1 MSVALIGPNEGR
13 RTAMNR
19 ALGDC
24 PGVKVREFSSYP
36 TAFEDVPR
44 LLEQYF
50 DVIIIDLDSD
60 PDFALELVESICAM
74 DAAVVMVYSAMT
86 DRDLLVQCM
95 RAGAREFLVSPFDQA
110 LVAEAMVRAATGP
123 RPKARASK
131 KAAGKTLVF
140 LGAKGGAGVTTIA
153 CNMAIALAQESEQ
166 RTLLIDL
173 ALPMGDAALNLGIA
187 AEYSTDHAFQDV
199 ERLDGAFLL
208 KLVAKHRSGVSV
220 LAAPSKV
227 PEAKASAEA
236 IDKLIAVAR
245 QEFDNVIVDL
255 GSRIDLVDTSLFK
268 DASTIYL
275 VTQAGISELRNSNR
289 LISRFFGDGGP
300 KLEIVINR
308 FERRT
313 AAGVNEE
320 HITKALGRPVRW
332 KIPDDQEAT
341 RQMQNPATATSLADS
356 PISRL
361 ILEMASSVTGNP
373 VQLEAKK
380 KGFSFKAFGRSVA
393 DKITPSDEPVNI
405 INFPRQPSS
414 GPPSVKWKA
423 PEPIPFGSSLGPH
436 QLNAEA
442 NGPGSLVYTPG
453 PGYVLPPGTHTLWVT
468 FNPSESDVDTPV
480 QSSVS
485 ITVLKAKP
493 AIQWS
498 DPAQL
503 ACGTPLG
510 PDHLNAT
517 SQAPGTFTY
526 TPAAGEMLPAGTH
539 TLSVLF
545 TPENETNY
553 STAEA
558 TVTITVAK
566 AAPTIQ
572 WNTPEPI
579 HCGAPLGP
587 AQLNATSTVPGN
599 FEYAPAAGDRL
610 SAGTHSL
617 HVTFYPADE
626 ANYIPSHASALIVVT
641 KATPQI
647 AWNKPEP
654 IVYGTLLSNTQHN
667 AVASVS
673 GSFAYN
679 PPVGALLAAGEHT
692 PTLIFTPTET
702 SDYVSAEAS
711 TLITVLK
718 AVPSVVWNAP
728 EPIVAGSPLRAKQ
741 LNASASVPGS
751 FLYTP
756 AEGEVLA
763 PGVHTISVTFIPR
776 DTMNYTTAQAAVSLV
791 VAEPTPAVINWPSP
805 STIYYGTPLSAAQL
819 NASASVPGTFD
830 YAPAAGNV
838 LAPGKY
844 TLSVIFTPADADKY
858 APADA
863 SVTLVVDALP
873 EAQLSGAAD
882 RSIQQALNDAPSTHH
897 DDGQWRSLTGISL
910 QNSMQ
915 RETRTYK
922 GAIYEKGEDGQWHLQ
937 QK

>member
-74 DAAVVMVYSAMT
+74 DAAIVMVYSAMT

-123 RPKARASK
+123 RPKARTNK

-153 CNMAIALAQESEQ
+153 CNMAIALAQDSEQ

-199 ERLDGAFLL
+199 DRLDGAFLL

-275 VTQAGISELRNSNR
+275 VTQAGISDLRNSNR

-320 HITKALGRPVRW
+320 HITKALGRSPRW

-341 RQMQNPATATSLADS
+341 RQMQNPATSTSLADS

-373 VQLEAKK
+373 LQLETKK

-393 DKITPSDEPVNI
+393 DKITPTDEPVNI
-405 INFPRQPSS
+405 INFPRQNS
-414 GPPSVKWKA
+414 GAPPSVKWKA

-468 FNPSESDVDTPV
+468 FNPSDADVDTPV

-493 AIQWS
+493 AIQWAN
-498 DPAQL
+498 PAQL

-510 PDHLNAT
+510 PDQLNAT

-526 TPAAGEMLPAGTH
+526 TPAAGETLSAGTH

-545 TPENETNY
+545 TPENDANY
-553 STAEA
+553 STGDA

-566 AAPTIQ
+566 AAPLIS
-572 WNTPEPI
+572 WSTPEPI

-587 AQLNATSTVPGN
+587 AQLNATSTVPGA
-599 FEYAPAAGDRL
+599 FEYAPAAGERL

-626 ANYIPSHASALIVVT
+626 ANYIASHATALIVVT

-654 IVYGTLLSNTQHN
+654 IVYGTVLSNNQHN
-667 AVASVS
+667 ATASVS

-679 PPVGALLAAGEHT
+679 PPIGALLAAGEHT
-692 PTLIFTPTET
+692 PTLIFTPNET
-702 SDYVSAEAS
+702 SDYTPAEAS
-711 TLITVLK
+711 TTITVVK
-718 AVPSVVWNAP
+718 AVPTLAWSAP
-728 EPIVAGSPLRAKQ
+728 EPVVAGSPLRNRQ
-741 LNASASVPGS
+741 LNASASVPGT
-751 FLYTP
+751 FVYTP

-763 PGVHTISVTFIPR
+763 PGVHTVSVTFIPR
-776 DTMNYTTAQAAVSLV
+776 DTMNYTTAQAAVSLTV
-791 VAEPTPAVINWPSP
+791 VEPSPAVINWPSP
-805 STIYYGTPLSAAQL
+805 GSIFYGTPLSSAQL

-830 YAPAAGNV
+830 YVPAAGNV

-844 TLSVIFTPADADKY
+844 TLSVLFSPAEAEKY
-858 APADA
+858 APAEA
-863 SVTLVVDALP
+863 SVTRQVDALP
-873 EAQLSGAAD
+873 EARSAAGNH
-882 RSIQQALNDAPSTHH
+882 SLQQALNDAPPSHH
-897 DDGQWRSLTGISL
+897 EEENQWRSVTGMSL
-910 QNSMQ
+910 NDSQ